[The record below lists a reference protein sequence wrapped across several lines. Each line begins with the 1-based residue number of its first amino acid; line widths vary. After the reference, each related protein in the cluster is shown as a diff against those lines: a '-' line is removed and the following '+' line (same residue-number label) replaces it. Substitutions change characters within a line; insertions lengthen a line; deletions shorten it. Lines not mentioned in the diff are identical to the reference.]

1 MQIRD
6 EKIGA
11 VRVVAPVGR
20 IDSNTC
26 GDLERSL
33 RGHAGEGAILV
44 DLLEVE
50 YISSAGLS
58 VLLKAASA
66 ARASRGR
73 LVLCSLRQSVR
84 EVFALAGFTAIF
96 TIEPSR
102 AQALDGFAEKPGG
115 VSR

>member
-20 IDSNTC
+20 IDSNTSA
-26 GDLERSL
+26 DLERSL
-33 RGHAGEGAILV
+33 RGHAGEEAILV

-102 AQALDGFAEKPGG
+102 AQALDRLAEKPGG
-115 VSR
+115 GNR

>member
-6 EKIGA
+6 EKVGA

-33 RGHAGEGAILV
+33 QGHAGEEAILV

-66 ARASRGR
+66 ARVSRGH

-102 AQALDGFAEKPGG
+102 AQALDRFAEKPGG
-115 VSR
+115 GNR

>member
-6 EKIGA
+6 ENVGP

-20 IDSNTC
+20 IDSTTS
-26 GDLERSL
+26 GELDKRLLRS
-33 RGHAGEGAILV
+33 GHEEATVV

-50 YISSAGLS
+50 YISSAGLR
-58 VLLKAASA
+58 VLLKAAQA
-66 ARASRGR
+66 AKAGGR
-73 LVLCSLRQSVR
+73 RFVLCSLGQSVR

-102 AQALDGFAEKPGG
+102 AEALAHLAAGA
-115 VSR
+115 